1 MIPLGRA
8 ARPLTGARLE
18 LRSDAHG
25 ARRPRLP
32 RFTRHLPRNQ
42 DLTRSAGPHPIATPK
57 LFKQFSPRH
66 PPCGAVWPEQ
76 NHKESSAIRL
86 RTTITAAAI
95 TRQQE
100 ACRSLWACRGTAE
113 ARCLARPDVQ
123 SRASVESAIF
133 RTASAATVGVR
144 PPCVTVLL
152 VQPTPWCSPRRH
164 PPQRIAP
171 TSRHATPTAG
181 VGTRTQG
188 VRGRRSASYGC
199 QTR

>member
-1 MIPLGRA
+1 MNARRTPSRNGRGRCLVPLSRPPSLKATADRPPCGSARRSLRREMNARPMLSRMGEAGALIPLGRA

-18 LRSDAHG
+18 LRFDAHG

-32 RFTRHLPRNQ
+32 RFTRHLSRDQ
-42 DLTRSAGPHPIATPK
+42 DVTRDAIPHSIDA
-57 LFKQFSPRH
+57 S
-66 PPCGAVWPEQ
+66 
-76 NHKESSAIRL
+76 NDL
-86 RTTITAAAI
+86 RT
-95 TRQQE
+95 
-100 ACRSLWACRGTAE
+100 
-113 ARCLARPDVQ
+113 AR
-123 SRASVESAIF
+123 
-133 RTASAATVGVR
+133 AATVGVR
-144 PPCVTVLL
+144 PLRATVPL

-164 PPQRIAP
+164 LPQRIAP